1 MVHVKLR
8 PGESAEQLLKRF
20 SKSVMKS
27 RILSDVRKK
36 RWFVG
41 KSEIRRIERRKAI
54 RRIRR
59 KEARRKHKGY

>member
-1 MVHVKLR
+1 MVHVELR
-8 PGESAEQLLKRF
+8 PGESAEQLIKRF
-20 SKSVMKS
+20 GKTVMKS
-27 RILSDVRKK
+27 RILSDIRKK

-59 KEARRKHKGY
+59 KEARRKDKG